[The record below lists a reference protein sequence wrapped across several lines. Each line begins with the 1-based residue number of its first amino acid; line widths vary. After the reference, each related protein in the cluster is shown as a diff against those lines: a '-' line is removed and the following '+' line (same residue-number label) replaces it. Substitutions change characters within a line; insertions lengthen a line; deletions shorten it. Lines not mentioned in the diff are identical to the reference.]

1 MKLTVNIM
9 ISKVSFLSVLIS
21 VHGDEICHLPAAA
34 VEEHSDSFSTGELR
48 TLFILSGRRR
58 RLQIVDALLVD
69 NLSGLFMRH

>member
-21 VHGDEICHLPAAA
+21 VHGGEICHLPAAA

-58 RLQIVDALLVD
+58 LQIVDALLVD
-69 NLSGLFMRH
+69 NLSGLFTRH

>member
-21 VHGDEICHLPAAA
+21 VHLPAAA

-58 RLQIVDALLVD
+58 LQIVDALLVD